1 MSNCLDAK
9 ACGDRAIDSTA
20 QSNDY
25 AFCHR
30 TIEDLL
36 DEVDDLVS
44 CLARFDLKSAF
55 YFVTVSHESG
65 LLGHRFVWPLS
76 EPLITLI
83 ARNAT
88 PMGSRTIAGTAT
100 GFGLPKIFLALSVST
115 L

>member
-1 MSNCLDAK
+1 MSNCLNAK

-55 YFVTVSHESG
+55 YFVTVPQESG

-83 ARNAT
+83 ANNAT
-88 PMGSRTIAGTAT
+88 TKRSQTNAETAN
-100 GFGLPKIFLALSVST
+100 GFGLPKICKG
-115 L
+115 